1 MNIVTKKEETL
12 RLEDLIKNE
21 EESLKAREIV
31 PFFFFFFFLIMLNW
45 NKGYKKGWKIGEKI
59 CRECL
64 RSSRI
69 SYKGYRKWI
78 KNKRRKNF
86 KA

>member
-31 PFFFFFFFLIMLNW
+31 LIYLFYYY
-45 NKGYKKGWKIGEKI
+45 KYALGYKKG
-59 CRECL
+59 
-64 RSSRI
+64 
-69 SYKGYRKWI
+69 
-78 KNKRRKNF
+78 
-86 KA
+86 

>member
-31 PFFFFFFFLIMLNW
+31 IFIDIFFYMI
-45 NKGYKKGWKIGEKI
+45 
-59 CRECL
+59 
-64 RSSRI
+64 
-69 SYKGYRKWI
+69 
-78 KNKRRKNF
+78 
-86 KA
+86 

>member
-31 PFFFFFFFLIMLNW
+31 
-45 NKGYKKGWKIGEKI
+45 
-59 CRECL
+59 
-64 RSSRI
+64 
-69 SYKGYRKWI
+69 
-78 KNKRRKNF
+78 KNKF
-86 KA
+86 IIYYY